1 MIARKNQQNQAPNGS
16 GMFLILTFVFLSIS
30 IWQTARGYQLMFGKE
45 LAWVFSL
52 AIGLMMLFLSF
63 EMRKRRLKGQNAM
76 GPLIGYIAC
85 AIFCFFG
92 NFNAIYSR
100 YNREELF
107 KKELE
112 KHRQQ
117 LTAISTA
124 AITAL
129 GKADTSAAHLQSKV
143 QELKGQLL
151 MQIKDPAN
159 SGLGIR
165 AKEIILAIENNLG
178 QKLTVFSGSPAQ
190 LAGSYTDNI
199 DHILTARLANSRKKS
214 ADQMITEMI
223 IQKDTLDAMI
233 MTALKPQNI
242 SSMGQDAIFKTVDA
256 INNIGEKT
264 KNFLGVAQFSYV
276 PAEFEN
282 QEIGKISHTFAS
294 AFNGENWVTALISML
309 VAIAIDAL
317 VPFVVFVGTQP
328 EEENFQ
334 YSNKR
339 ERDIQVL

>member
-1 MIARKNQQNQAPNGS
+1 MIARKNQQQQAPNGS
-16 GMFLILTFVFLSIS
+16 GMFLVLTFVFLSIS

-52 AIGLMMLFLSF
+52 AIGLMMLFLSL
-63 EMRKRRLKGQNAM
+63 EMRKRKLKGQNAM

-85 AIFCFFG
+85 AVFCFFG

-107 KKELE
+107 KNELE

-159 SGLGIR
+159 SGLGTR
-165 AKEIILAIENNLG
+165 AKEIIMAIENNLG
-178 QKLTVFSGSPAQ
+178 QKLTVFSGSPVQ
-190 LAGSYTDNI
+190 LAGSYTANI
-199 DHILTARLANSRKKS
+199 DHILTARMANSRKKT
-214 ADQMITEMI
+214 ADQMIADMTV
-223 IQKDTLDAMI
+223 QKDTLDAII

-264 KNFLGVAQFSYV
+264 KNFLGAAQFSYV

-294 AFNGENWVTALISML
+294 AFNGDNWVTAFISML

-328 EEENFQ
+328 EEENIQF
-334 YSNKR
+334 STKR

>member
-1 MIARKNQQNQAPNGS
+1 MIARKNQQHQAPNGS

-190 LAGSYTDNI
+190 LAGSYTANI
-199 DHILTARLANSRKKS
+199 DHILTARLANSRKKT
-214 ADQMITEMI
+214 ADQMIAELTV
-223 IQKDTLDAMI
+223 QKDTLDAMI

-264 KNFLGVAQFSYV
+264 KNFLGAAQFSYL
-276 PAEFEN
+276 PADFEN

>member
-1 MIARKNQQNQAPNGS
+1 MSVRRNQNQYAANGA
-16 GMFLILTFVFLSIS
+16 GLFLGLTVVFLSIS
-30 IWQTARGYQLMFGKE
+30 IWQTAKGYELMFGRQ

-63 EMRKRRLKGQNAM
+63 EMRKRRLRGLNAA
-76 GPLIGYIAC
+76 GPLAGYIAC

-112 KHRQQ
+112 QHRQQ

-129 GKADTSAAHLQSKV
+129 AKADTSADHLLRRV
-143 QELKGQLL
+143 GELKGQLL

-159 SGLGIR
+159 AGLGIR
-165 AKEIILAIENNLG
+165 AKEIIASIENSLG
-178 QKLTVFSGSPAQ
+178 QKLTLFSGTPAQ
-190 LAGSYTDNI
+190 LAGSYSDNI
-199 DHILTARLANSRKKS
+199 DHILTARLANSRKKT
-214 ADQMITEMI
+214 ADQMIQEI
-223 IQKDTLDAMI
+223 SVQKDTLDALI
-233 MTALKPQNI
+233 LTTLKPQNI
-242 SSMGQDAIFKTVDA
+242 SARGQDVIFKTVDA

-264 KNFLGVAQFSYV
+264 KNFLGAANFSYTE
-276 PAEFEN
+276 AEFEN
-282 QEIGKISHTFAS
+282 QEIGKISHTFSS
-294 AFNGENWVTALISML
+294 AFNGENWATALISIL

-317 VPFVVFVGTQP
+317 VPFVIFVGTGR
-328 EEENFQ
+328 EEEQSQ
-334 YSNKR
+334 YAGNR

>member
-1 MIARKNQQNQAPNGS
+1 MIARKNQQHQAPNGS

-190 LAGSYTDNI
+190 LAGSYTANI
-199 DHILTARLANSRKKS
+199 DHILTARLANSRKKT
-214 ADQMITEMI
+214 ADQMIAEMTV
-223 IQKDTLDAMI
+223 QKDTLDVMI

-264 KNFLGVAQFSYV
+264 KNFLGAAQFSYL
-276 PAEFEN
+276 PADFEN

>member
-1 MIARKNQQNQAPNGS
+1 MIARKNQSQQNTNGA
-16 GMFLILTFVFLSIS
+16 GLFLVLTFVFLSIS
-30 IWQTARGYQLMFGKE
+30 IWQTARGYELMFGKQ
-45 LAWVFSL
+45 LAWVFSF

-63 EMRKRRLKGQNAM
+63 EMRKRRLKGQNAI
-76 GPLIGYIAC
+76 GPLVGYMAC
-85 AIFCFFG
+85 AVFCFFG

-117 LTAISTA
+117 LTATA
-124 AITAL
+124 TSAVSAL
-129 GKADTSAAHLQSKV
+129 GKADTSAGHLQSRV

-159 SGLGIR
+159 MGLGMR
-165 AKEIILAIENNLG
+165 AKELIVQIENTLG
-178 QKLTVFSGSPAQ
+178 QKLTVFSGNPTQ
-190 LAGSYTDNI
+190 LAASYAANI
-199 DHILTARLANSRKKS
+199 DHILTARLGNSRKKT
-214 ADQMITEMI
+214 ADKMIEEI
-223 IQKDTLDAMI
+223 NIQKDTLDAMI

-242 SSMGQDAIFKTVDA
+242 SGSGQDAIFRTVDA

-264 KNFLGVAQFSYV
+264 KNFLGGTSFTYT

-282 QEIGKISHTFAS
+282 QEIGKISHTFSS
-294 AFNGENWVTALISML
+294 AFNGENWVTAIISML

-317 VPFVVFVGTQP
+317 VPFVIFVGTQH
-328 EEENFQ
+328 EDENYQ
-334 YSNKR
+334 YATKR

>member
-1 MIARKNQQNQAPNGS
+1 MVDRKNQNQTSNGS
-16 GMFLILTFVFLSIS
+16 GLFLMLTFVFLSIS
-30 IWQTARGYQLMFGKE
+30 IWQTAKGYELMFGKQ
-45 LAWVFSL
+45 LAWVFSF

-63 EMRKRRLKGQNAM
+63 EMRKRKLKGQNAL
-76 GPLIGYIAC
+76 GPLAGYMAC

-112 KHRQQ
+112 LHRQQ
-117 LTAISTA
+117 LTAVSTS

-129 GKADTSAAHLQSKV
+129 GKADTTADHMQRRVL
-143 QELKGQLL
+143 ELKGQLL

-159 SGLGIR
+159 SGLGKR
-165 AKEIILAIENNLG
+165 AREIISGIESSLG
-178 QKLTVFSGSPAQ
+178 QKLTDFSGTPAQ
-190 LAGSYTDNI
+190 LAGSYSDNI
-199 DHILTARLANSRKKS
+199 DHILTVRLANSKKKT
-214 ADQMITEMI
+214 ADLMIQDIT
-223 IQKDTLDAMI
+223 IQKDSLEIMI

-242 SSMGQDAIFKTVDA
+242 SASGQDAIFKTVDA

-264 KNFLGVAQFSYV
+264 KSFLGASSFTYV

-282 QEIGKISHTFAS
+282 QEIGKISHTFSS
-294 AFNGENWVTALISML
+294 AFNGDNWATALISML

-328 EEENFQ
+328 DDDNQ
-334 YSNKR
+334 TYGLKQ